1 MITSHNS
8 STSLLFSQ
16 ALKTTQTKTKEASRA
31 GETREISLEGERM
44 EAVERL
50 EEVRRER
57 DREVH
62 KLQCMLKSGNT
73 EIERLSALTNELT
86 LVCFSNLIYLIKY

>member
-1 MITSHNS
+1 
-8 STSLLFSQ
+8 
-16 ALKTTQTKTKEASRA
+16 
-31 GETREISLEGERM
+31 M

-86 LVCFSNLIYLIKY
+86 LVCF